1 MRPKALRL
9 DSTMNSTPPATWSRR
24 ALLAGLSRTG
34 CTALMLGGWQ
44 TARSAERAV
53 ASAQPDV
60 ETLRILRSRIE
71 LQFAPGFSP
80 ALQAAARTWAIT
92 SADAVARYFGR
103 FPVPKVELLLVPEE
117 GSGVRT
123 GVTYAEP
130 SLLMRIRLGRDTT
143 EAQFTDDWVLVHEM
157 VHLAIPRIPRAQNW
171 LHEGVATY
179 VESVARARVGLV
191 SAETVWREWAKA
203 MPQGQPQAGDAGLD
217 HTPTWGRT
225 YWGGAMFCLLADV
238 ELLKRSQLRT
248 GLQQA
253 LQGVL
258 AAGGQY
264 GVPWTVERIV
274 ATADAAVGQ
283 TVLTELYD
291 RMKDSAEPVDLTG
304 LWRDLGTAGG
314 VLNDKAPLADVRR
327 AILA

>member
-1 MRPKALRL
+1 MHPTPL
-9 DSTMNSTPPATWSRR
+9 DAVSRR
-24 ALLAGLSRTG
+24 ALLAGLSRAG
-34 CTALMLGGWQ
+34 CAALMLGGWQ
-44 TARSAERAV
+44 AARSAERAV
-53 ASAQPDV
+53 ASAQSDI

-80 ALQAAARTWAIT
+80 ALQAAARAWAIT

-117 GSGVRT
+117 GSGVRN

-143 EAQFTDDWVLVHEM
+143 EAQFTDDGVLVHEM

-191 SAETVWREWAKA
+191 SAEAVWREWARA

-264 GVPWTVERIV
+264 GVPWTVERILS
-274 ATADAAVGQ
+274 AADAAVGQ
-283 TVLTELYD
+283 TVLTELYG

-314 VLNDKAPLADVRR
+314 ALNDKAPLAHVRR

>member
-1 MRPKALRL
+1 MHPTSLTTMTRRL
-9 DSTMNSTPPATWSRR
+9 
-24 ALLAGLSRTG
+24 LLARLSRAG
-34 CTALMLGGWQ
+34 CAALMLGSACG
-44 TARSAERAV
+44 ARSAERLV
-53 ASAQPDV
+53 ASAQPGV

-80 ALQAAARTWAIT
+80 ALQAAARTWVIT

-143 EAQFTDDWVLVHEM
+143 ESQFTDDGVLVHEM

-238 ELLKRSQLRT
+238 ELLKRSQLCT

-264 GVPWTVERIV
+264 GVPWTVERILT
-274 ATADAAVGQ
+274 AADAAVGQ
-283 TVLTELYD
+283 TVLTELYG
-291 RMKDSAEPVDLTG
+291 RMKDSTEPVDLAG
-304 LWRDLGTAGG
+304 LWRDLGTTDGK
-314 VLNDKAPLADVRR
+314 LNDKAPLADVRR

>member
-1 MRPKALRL
+1 MCLYPE
-9 DSTMNSTPPATWSRR
+9 STMNTTLLAALSRR
-24 ALLAGLSRTG
+24 ALLVDLSRAG
-34 CTALMLGGWQ
+34 CAALLLG
-44 TARSAERAV
+44 APHAARAV
-53 ASAQPDV
+53 DLSATASVQPDT
-60 ETLRILRSRIE
+60 ETLHILRSRIE
-71 LQFAPGFSP
+71 LQFAPGFSK

-103 FPVPKVELLLVPEE
+103 FPVPKVELLLVPED
-117 GSGVRT
+117 GSGVRS

-130 SLLMRIRLGRDTT
+130 SLLMRLRLGRETT
-143 EAQFTDDWVLVHEM
+143 EAQFNDDWVLVHEM

-171 LHEGVATY
+171 LREGIATY
-179 VESVARARVGLV
+179 VESVARGRVGLV
-191 SAETVWREWAKA
+191 SADTVWREWAKA

-238 ELLKRSQLRT
+238 ELLKRSGLRT

-264 GVPWTVERIV
+264 GVPWTVARIF
-274 ATADAAVGQ
+274 ATGDAAVGQ
-283 TVLTELYD
+283 TVLTELYE
-291 RMKDSAEPVDLTG
+291 RMKASGEPVDLAG
-304 LWRDLGTAGG
+304 LWRELGITGG
-314 VLNDKAPLADVRR
+314 TLNDQAPLANVRR

>member
-1 MRPKALRL
+1 MSLAPLAVL
-9 DSTMNSTPPATWSRR
+9 SRR
-24 ALLAGLSRTG
+24 ALMVELTSAG
-34 CTALMLGGWQ
+34 CAALLLGGSHS
-44 TARSAERAV
+44 AHSIERSAA
-53 ASAQPDV
+53 ANAQPDI

-71 LQFAPGFSP
+71 LQFAPGFSQ
-80 ALQAAARTWAIT
+80 AFQAAARGWVIR

-103 FPVPKVELLLVPEE
+103 FPVPKVELLLVPED

-130 SLLMRIRLGRDTT
+130 SLLIRIRLGRDST
-143 EAQFTDDWVLVHEM
+143 EAQFIDDWVLVHEM

-179 VESVARARVGLV
+179 VESVARGRVGLI

-253 LQGVL
+253 LQAVL

-264 GVPWTVERIV
+264 GAPWTVERIF
-274 ATADAAVGQ
+274 ATGDAAVGQ
-283 TVLTELYD
+283 TVLTELYG
-291 RMKDSAEPVDLTG
+291 RMKDSNEPVDLAS
-304 LWRDLGTAGG
+304 LWRELGTTGG
-314 VLNDKAPLADVRR
+314 TLDDEAPLAHVRR

>member
-1 MRPKALRL
+1 MKPELVRTPAAL
-9 DSTMNSTPPATWSRR
+9 SKR
-24 ALLAGLSRTG
+24 ALLVDLAGAG
-34 CTALMLGGWQ
+34 CAALMLG
-44 TARSAERAV
+44 APHAARAV
-53 ASAQPDV
+53 NLPSAATAQPDI

-71 LQFAPGFSP
+71 LQFAPGFGK

-117 GSGVRT
+117 GSGVRS

-130 SLLMRIRLGRDTT
+130 SLLIRIRLGRDTT
-143 EAQFTDDWVLVHEM
+143 EAQFIDDWVLVHEM

-171 LHEGVATY
+171 LHEGLATY
-179 VESVARARVGLV
+179 VESVARGRVGLV
-191 SAETVWREWAKA
+191 SAETVWREWARA

-225 YWGGAMFCLLADV
+225 YWGGAMFCLQADV
-238 ELLKRSQLRT
+238 ELLKRSGLRT
-248 GLQQA
+248 GLQHA

-264 GVPWTVERIV
+264 GVPWTVERIL
-274 ATADAAVGQ
+274 ATGDAAVGQ
-283 TVLTELYD
+283 TALTELYE
-291 RMKDSAEPVDLTG
+291 RMKASAEPIDLAG
-304 LWRDLGTAGG
+304 LWRELGTSGG
-314 VLNDKAPLADVRR
+314 TLNDQAPLANVRR

>member
-1 MRPKALRL
+1 MNPTPMAAL
-9 DSTMNSTPPATWSRR
+9 SRR
-24 ALLAGLSRTG
+24 NLLVDLSRAG
-34 CTALMLGGWQ
+34 CAALILGASHD
-44 TARSAERAV
+44 ARSLEQAAV
-53 ASAQPDV
+53 ASAQPEV

-71 LQFAPGFSP
+71 LQFAPGFAP
-80 ALQAAARTWAIT
+80 PLRAAARTWAIR

-130 SLLMRIRLGRDTT
+130 SLLMRIRLGRETT
-143 EAQFTDDWVLVHEM
+143 EAQFIDDWVLVHEM

-179 VESVARARVGLV
+179 VESVARGRVGLV

-283 TVLTELYD
+283 TVLTELYG
-291 RMKDSAEPVDLTG
+291 RMKDSAEPVDLAG
-304 LWRDLGTAGG
+304 LWRDLGTADGA
-314 VLNDKAPLADVRR
+314 LNDKAPLAHVRR

>member
-1 MRPKALRL
+1 MCLFPE
-9 DSTMNSTPPATWSRR
+9 STMTPTTLAALSRR
-24 ALLAGLSRTG
+24 ALLVDLSRVG
-34 CTALMLGGWQ
+34 CAALMLGASHA
-44 TARSAERAV
+44 ARSVDLPEAS
-53 ASAQPDV
+53 SAQPDT

-71 LQFAPGFSP
+71 LQFAPGFSKP
-80 ALQAAARTWAIT
+80 LQAAARAWVIT

-103 FPVPKVELLLVPEE
+103 FPAPKVELLLVPEQ
-117 GSGVRT
+117 GSGVRS

-143 EAQFTDDWVLVHEM
+143 EAQFIDDSVLVHEM

-171 LHEGVATY
+171 LHEGIATY
-179 VESVARARVGLV
+179 VESVARGRVGLI
-191 SAETVWREWAKA
+191 SAETVWREWARA

-248 GLQQA
+248 GLQDA

-264 GVPWTVERIV
+264 GVPWTVERIL

-283 TVLTELYD
+283 TALTELYE
-291 RMKDSAEPVDLTG
+291 RMKASAEPVDLAG
-304 LWRDLGTAGG
+304 LWRDLGITGG
-314 VLNDKAPLADVRR
+314 TLNDKAPLANVRR

>member
-1 MRPKALRL
+1 MQPEFPPL
-9 DSTMNSTPPATWSRR
+9 DPMMTPAPPATVSRR

-34 CTALMLGGWQ
+34 CTALLLSGWPG
-44 TARSAERAV
+44 ARSAERAV

-71 LQFAPGFSP
+71 LQFAPGFS
-80 ALQAAARTWAIT
+80 ASLQAAARTWAIT

-103 FPVPKVELLLVPEE
+103 FPVPRVELLLVPEE

-143 EAQFTDDWVLVHEM
+143 ESQFTDDGVLVHEM

-283 TVLTELYD
+283 TVLTELYS

-314 VLNDKAPLADVRR
+314 ALNDKAPLADVRR

>member
-1 MRPKALRL
+1 MQPESLPL
-9 DSTMNSTPPATWSRR
+9 DPRMTPTPPATVSRR

-34 CTALMLGGWQ
+34 CTVLMLGGWPG
-44 TARSAERAV
+44 ARSAGWAV

-80 ALQAAARTWAIT
+80 GLQAAARTWAIT

-143 EAQFTDDWVLVHEM
+143 ESQFTDDGVLVHEM

-264 GVPWTVERIV
+264 SVPWTVERIV

-283 TVLTELYD
+283 TVLTELYG

-314 VLNDKAPLADVRR
+314 ALNDKAPLAHVRR

>member
-1 MRPKALRL
+1 MHPTPL
-9 DSTMNSTPPATWSRR
+9 DAVSRR
-24 ALLAGLSRTG
+24 ALLAGLSRAG
-34 CTALMLGGWQ
+34 CAALMLGGACS
-44 TARSAERAV
+44 ARCAERVV

-80 ALQAAARTWAIT
+80 ALQAAARAWAIT

-117 GSGVRT
+117 GSGVRN

-143 EAQFTDDWVLVHEM
+143 EAQFTDDGVLVHEM

-191 SAETVWREWAKA
+191 SAEAVWREWARA

-238 ELLKRSQLRT
+238 ELLKRSQLRA

-264 GVPWTVERIV
+264 GVPWTVERILS
-274 ATADAAVGQ
+274 AADAAVGQ
-283 TVLTELYD
+283 TVLTELYG
-291 RMKDSAEPVDLTG
+291 RMKDSAEPVDLAG

-314 VLNDKAPLADVRR
+314 ALNDKAPLAGVRR

>member
-1 MRPKALRL
+1 MRLFPE
-9 DSTMNSTPPATWSRR
+9 STMTPTPPAAMSRR
-24 ALLAGLSRTG
+24 ALLVDLSRAG
-34 CTALMLGGWQ
+34 CAALVLGAPHA
-44 TARSAERAV
+44 ARAADLMAA
-53 ASAQPDV
+53 ASMQPDS
-60 ETLRILRSRIE
+60 ETLNILRSRIE
-71 LQFAPGFSP
+71 LQFAPGFSK
-80 ALQAAARTWAIT
+80 AAQQAARTWAIT

-103 FPVPKVELLLVPEE
+103 FPVPKVELLLVPEG
-117 GSGVRT
+117 GSGVRS

-130 SLLMRIRLGRDTT
+130 SLLMRVRVGRDTT
-143 EAQFTDDWVLVHEM
+143 EAQFIDDGVLVHEM
-157 VHLAIPRIPRAQNW
+157 VHLAVPRTPRAQNW
-171 LHEGVATY
+171 LREGIATY
-179 VESVARARVGLV
+179 VESVARGRVGLV

-225 YWGGAMFCLLADV
+225 HWGGAMFCLLADV

-264 GVPWTVERIV
+264 GVPWTVERIL
-274 ATADAAVGQ
+274 ATGDAAVGQ
-283 TVLTELYD
+283 TALTELYE
-291 RMKDSAEPVDLTG
+291 RMKASAEPIDLAG
-304 LWRDLGTAGG
+304 LWRELGTSGG
-314 VLNDKAPLADVRR
+314 TLNDQAPLANVRR

>member
-1 MRPKALRL
+1 MRLFPE
-9 DSTMNSTPPATWSRR
+9 STMTPTPPAAMSRR
-24 ALLAGLSRTG
+24 ALLVDLARAG
-34 CTALMLGGWQ
+34 CAALVLGAPHA
-44 TARSAERAV
+44 ARAADLMAA
-53 ASAQPDV
+53 ASMQPDS
-60 ETLRILRSRIE
+60 ETLNILRSRIE
-71 LQFAPGFSP
+71 LQFAPGFSK
-80 ALQAAARTWAIT
+80 AAQQAARTWAIT

-103 FPVPKVELLLVPEE
+103 FPVPKVELLLVPEG
-117 GSGVRT
+117 GSGVRS

-130 SLLMRIRLGRDTT
+130 SLLMRVRVGRDTT
-143 EAQFTDDWVLVHEM
+143 EAQFIDDGVLVHEM
-157 VHLAIPRIPRAQNW
+157 VHLAVPRTPRAQNW
-171 LHEGVATY
+171 LREGIATY
-179 VESVARARVGLV
+179 VESVARGRAGLV
-191 SAETVWREWAKA
+191 SAETVWRDWAKA

-264 GVPWTVERIV
+264 GVPWTVERIL
-274 ATADAAVGQ
+274 AAGDAAVGQ
-283 TVLTELYD
+283 TALTELYE
-291 RMKDSAEPVDLTG
+291 RMKASAEPIDLAG
-304 LWRDLGTAGG
+304 LWRELGTSGG
-314 VLNDKAPLADVRR
+314 TLNDQAPLANVRR